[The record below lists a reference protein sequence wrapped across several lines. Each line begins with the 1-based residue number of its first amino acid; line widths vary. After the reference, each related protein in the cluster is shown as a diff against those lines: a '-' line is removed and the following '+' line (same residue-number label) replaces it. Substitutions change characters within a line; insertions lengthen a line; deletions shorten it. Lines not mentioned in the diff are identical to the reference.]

1 MEDIKIKG
9 LCGQW
14 KTVLISTAKFIW
26 KWTVIISVF
35 LWNKLIEGLKYLWSE
50 IKRFF
55 KGATW
60 ITTLITIALCGYVW
74 TFKFAEKE
82 HNLVVSEYQ
91 CQIDSL
97 NARID
102 SLEVT
107 NVTDYLM
114 MKAGEYAITPH
125 HKTTKI
131 TKDSAAS
138 LLISLNAWYPDIILA
153 QIQVESTYGIS
164 DVAVNANNMLGMRK
178 TNTRK
183 TTQIKNTDY
192 KGYGRYTNWESCL
205 IDRVMW
211 DYEVFGSKK
220 PSRNAY
226 IEKLN
231 ARYGEAEGYG
241 YSMDRYSKKY
251 MKYL

>member
-1 MEDIKIKG
+1 M
-9 LCGQW
+9 
-14 KTVLISTAKFIW
+14 
-26 KWTVIISVF
+26 
-35 LWNKLIEGLKYLWSE
+35 
-50 IKRFF
+50 
-55 KGATW
+55 
-60 ITTLITIALCGYVW
+60 ALCGYVLA
-74 TFKFAEKE
+74 FELAEKE

-153 QIQVESTYGIS
+153 QIQVESTYGKS

-241 YSMDRYSKKY
+241 YNMDRYSKSY
-251 MKYL
+251 SKYL